1 MGRTSV
7 NYWVLAFVGDDA
19 QQNREA
25 TRRTNVFYVSFD
37 RTPVGRARP
46 RDHALFYVAGQ
57 GFVAEAKISSLARK
71 PYGETGWSSKKPPLW
86 VISVSDVRTFPL
98 SILYRFPGKGV
109 HEALGFHCY
118 CLTGGFLAIPRTGF
132 EDVLGWAG
140 SSRVN
145 VAEDVRT
152 PDASVPDAVAEEPP
166 TRIRKAA
173 ERPRHPAVRTI
184 MEGSLDL
191 RQREKRAAGQHAVG
205 KGRKRAALWTVAEL
219 GASAFGLKGVEH
231 HARQK
236 VWETEKTWL
245 AGGRAE
251 ERVGVE
257 LEKLLGHGFY
267 LFHDVPLAG
276 LGNVDHVVLGEK
288 GFYAVETKS
297 HKGQVTA
304 KGKDLLLNGHSPGK
318 DFVKQAWRGCY
329 RLREVLDADVTP
341 VLLFTEAFVD
351 GRLMVRGVRVLPL
364 PWLVEE
370 ILDAREC
377 YGSRRVKAAVNALGA
392 ATGCYPSAA
401 PRPA

>member
-1 MGRTSV
+1 M
-7 NYWVLAFVGDDA
+7 
-19 QQNREA
+19 
-25 TRRTNVFYVSFD
+25 
-37 RTPVGRARP
+37 
-46 RDHALFYVAGQ
+46 
-57 GFVAEAKISSLARK
+57 AEAIVASSARR
-71 PYGETGWSSKKPPLW
+71 PYGETGWSSKKPPSW
-86 VISVSDVRTFPL
+86 CISVSDVRSFHSP
-98 SILYRFPGKGV
+98 ILYEFPGKGAHAV
-109 HEALGFHCY
+109 LGFHGY
-118 CLTGGFLAIPRTGF
+118 SLTGGLVAIPRAGF
-132 EDVLGWAG
+132 EDVLGWADACRG
-140 SSRVN
+140 RT
-145 VAEDVRT
+145 AEDARMRET
-152 PDASVPDAVAEEPP
+152 PAPDAA
-166 TRIRKAA
+166 AA
-173 ERPRHPAVRTI
+173 ETPMQSRDGTERPQHPAARTI
-184 MEGSLDL
+184 KQGAPDL

-205 KGRKRAALWTVAEL
+205 EGRKRAALWTVAEL

-236 VWETEKTWL
+236 VRETEKTWL

-304 KGKDLLLNGHSPGK
+304 KGKDLLLNGHSPEK

-341 VLLFTEAFVD
+341 ILLFTEAFVD